1 MKTFV
6 VYMPRI
12 AVELRKKGFKIL
24 KVIPNE
30 KKPQYDAYIFED
42 STSESNPD
50 NIVIEYYAHE
60 GIEFLINISII
71 LNNVSDG
78 ENDQVV
84 IEDVEYEL
92 NEDERY
98 VSFSKNAVVEAATLL
113 GYEEGTYSIRLTFV
127 PLYLDSDL
135 DYSITIE

>member
-42 STSESNPD
+42 STS
-50 NIVIEYYAHE
+50 
-60 GIEFLINISII
+60 F
-71 LNNVSDG
+71 
-78 ENDQVV
+78 
-84 IEDVEYEL
+84 
-92 NEDERY
+92 R
-98 VSFSKNAVVEAATLL
+98 EAFT
-113 GYEEGTYSIRLTFV
+113 
-127 PLYLDSDL
+127 
-135 DYSITIE
+135 TIAQR